1 MSSRRSRRLAGL
13 PPVKPED
20 YKQKEE
26 AVQYKEEVLDGGLIY
41 TEAARLEYVWLT
53 IIFVFILFPIY
64 LFLANS

>member
-13 PPVKPED
+13 PPVEPED
-20 YKQKEE
+20 HNEE
-26 AVQYKEEVLDGGLIY
+26 ETLRYKEEVIESGLVY

-53 IIFVFILFPIY
+53 IVFVFILFPMY